1 MATYKYSCNEERGEF
16 HGHIEDENGKE
27 VFSFHYP
34 EFYEDE
40 NDGELIEC
48 ATLIDSG
55 HMKHT
60 QDVEG
65 LEDYLK
71 SIGILHSGDE
81 LLSENEYAKGGVIK
95 WQDVQIGDSA
105 RVKSENKM
113 GLILKTYGRK
123 FHLKFPNGNEKTYDA
138 SELEF
143 FKDEDEFA
151 EGGEIERGNVVVF
164 KKDMKGNMAHRGRW
178 KVVDVVYNEFGMPSY
193 HLYSDSYGFSLDVE
207 PSEVEKATFFAERF
221 ADGGDIGYIPMELE
235 EKFAILS
242 KWGGVNIRELIGIL
256 NAMIDSEITDNDLI
270 INPTKNTRF
279 QRERAIEKK
288 IKEIW
293 EKIEPQYKGDLK
305 GYRYYSS
312 LKELI
317 GRNWIY
323 ENLLKNF
330 KPYRKYQKFNDGG
343 VMDVRMED
351 TVQRMDN
358 SDFADISMYAKGGN
372 LEDKIKKLLVAKESF
387 DLPLEMAVYVPSTEK
402 ASQIIPKREFSKRI
416 EDVQTYL
423 SQLFGGFSSVKAQGG
438 YESSEKGLIQE
449 DVIKVVA
456 FANRNGFE
464 EKFNELMNRIVAWC
478 KAWSQE
484 SIGFEFEGDLFYVSE
499 NAKFKNGGLFSREFK
514 HYTKEATSQRKGVA
528 DEIMKDKDI
537 ALGYSY
543 GGGLDYDEA
552 MQRKMILKQ
561 SRSKNKPQPE
571 FYRGYN
577 KRYYKDEKPYSPIKA
592 DDLPLEK
599 FLQSKYNK
607 NKKS

>member
-27 VFSFHYP
+27 VYSFHYP

-71 SIGILHSGDE
+71 SIGVLHSGDE

-193 HLYSDSYGFSLDVE
+193 HLYSDYYGFSLDVE

-221 ADGGDIGYIPMELE
+221 ADGGQVKPKPYTEKLLE
-235 EKFAILS
+235 ELKKHTTLS
-242 KWGGVNIRELIGIL
+242 REGTISEAQDGVIYRYNTYKLKYPHASNWLVDLFEKAAEENGNKYSRQFPYLQKYSFYYDRPEFKNMPNGSMKYTELVFL
-256 NAMIDSEITDNDLI
+256 NA
-270 INPTKNTRF
+270 
-279 QRERAIEKK
+279 
-288 IKEIW
+288 
-293 EKIEPQYKGDLK
+293 
-305 GYRYYSS
+305 
-312 LKELI
+312 
-317 GRNWIY
+317 
-323 ENLLKNF
+323 
-330 KPYRKYQKFNDGG
+330 DGG

-358 SDFADISMYAKGGN
+358 PNFADISMYAKGGN
-372 LEDKIKKLLVAKESF
+372 LETKIKKILVDKQSY

-402 ASQIIPKREFSKRI
+402 ASQIIPKREFSRRI

-571 FYRGYN
+571 FYAGYD
-577 KRYYKDEKPYSPIKA
+577 KRHYLDEKKPYSPIKA

-599 FLQSKYNK
+599 FLVSKYNK